1 MLLCSTIT
9 SIIAPPVCQCPDKA
23 MYFRGASNHRGGFDM
38 SYIPNTAEEQQA
50 MLEHMGL
57 SSIEDLLTPV
67 PENVRLR
74 RPLDLP
80 PALPEPE
87 LKRLLS
93 GMAAQNKN
101 LDSTISF
108 LGAGTYDHAIP
119 SVVPHLQRRSEF
131 VTSYTPY
138 QPEVSQGMLQAI
150 YEFQTMVCQI
160 TGLDIANASL
170 YDGATAVVEAVLL
183 ALGPGG
189 RGEVVISEGVDPQY
203 RTVLKTYAHAR
214 GFHVTEVP
222 TRNGVTSLEALDE
235 AVGPETKAVV
245 IQQPNFFGSVEDM
258 TAIEP
263 IAHKGK
269 AVFISAI
276 TEPASLG
283 ILAAPGDYNAD
294 IAVGELMSFGN
305 PMSYGGPALRFMAS
319 KQKYMRLLPGRLVG
333 QTVEEGGEKQTGYV
347 LTLQT
352 REQHIRR
359 ERATSNICTNQS
371 LLAVGATIFLAA
383 LGKQG
388 FRELGELCLQK
399 AHYAFRQITAL
410 PGYEAAFSS
419 PFFDEFVIKTP
430 LPAQQLSQRLL
441 QKGIIGGYDL
451 SQSYPDMQNAMLFCV
466 TETRTKEDIDTL
478 VKALREIEASQLSG
492 VESGAVGGKGAQ
504 A

>member
-1 MLLCSTIT
+1 
-9 SIIAPPVCQCPDKA
+9 
-23 MYFRGASNHRGGFDM
+23 M
-38 SYIPNTAEEQQA
+38 SYIPNTPEDQEA
-50 MLEHMGL
+50 MLTTLGL
-57 SSIEDLLTPV
+57 PSLEALLSPV
-67 PENVRLR
+67 PENVRLQ
-74 RPLDLP
+74 RPLNLP
-80 PALPEPE
+80 PALSEPD
-87 LKRLLS
+87 LKRVLAS
-93 GMAAQNKN
+93 MAAKNKN
-101 LDSTISF
+101 LDTTISF
-108 LGAGTYDHAIP
+108 LGAGSYDHAIP

-189 RGEVVISEGVDPQY
+189 RGEVVISMGVDPQY
-203 RTVLKTYAHAR
+203 RRVLHTYAHAR
-214 GFHVTEVP
+214 GFQVKEVP
-222 TRNGVTSLEALDE
+222 LRNGVTSIEDLDE
-235 AVGPETKAVV
+235 AVSAGTLAVV
-245 IQQPNFFGSVEDM
+245 VQQPNFFGCIEDM

-269 AVFISAI
+269 AVFITNI

-283 ILAAPGDYNAD
+283 VLAAPGEYGAD

-305 PMSYGGPALRFMAS
+305 TMSYGGPALGFMAA

-371 LLAVGATIFLAA
+371 LLAVGATIYMAA

-399 AHYAFRQITAL
+399 THYAFRQVTAL
-410 PGYEAAFSS
+410 PGFDAAFTS
-419 PFFDEFVIKTP
+419 PFFDEFVIKAPVATQK
-430 LPAQQLSQRLL
+430 LQQYLEQA
-441 QKGIIGGYDL
+441 GIIGGYDL
-451 SQSYPDMQNAMLFCV
+451 NLDYPGMENCLLFCV
-466 TETRTKEDIDTL
+466 TETRTKEDIDHL
-478 VKALREIEASQLSG
+478 VNVLKE
-492 VESGAVGGKGAQ
+492 VQ

>member
-1 MLLCSTIT
+1 
-9 SIIAPPVCQCPDKA
+9 
-23 MYFRGASNHRGGFDM
+23 M
-38 SYIPNTAEEQQA
+38 SYIPNTPEDQQA
-50 MLEHMGL
+50 MLEKLDL
-57 SSIEDLLTPV
+57 SSLEDLLAPV

-80 PALPEPE
+80 PALSEPD
-87 LKRLLS
+87 LKRLLN
-93 GMAAQNKN
+93 GMAAKNKN
-101 LDSTISF
+101 LDAVVSF

-170 YDGATAVVEAVLL
+170 YDGATAMVEAALL
-183 ALGPGG
+183 AVGPGG
-189 RGEVVISEGVDPQY
+189 RGEVVISMGVDPQY
-203 RTVLKTYAHAR
+203 RRVLHTYAHAR
-214 GFHVTEVP
+214 GFTVKEVP
-222 TRNGVTSLEALDE
+222 TRNGVTSPEDLDA
-235 AVGPETKAVV
+235 AVSATTAAVV
-245 IQQPNFFGSVEDM
+245 IQQPNFFGCIEDM
-258 TAIEP
+258 RAIEP
-263 IAHKGK
+263 VAHKGK
-269 AVFISAI
+269 AVFVATI
-276 TEPASLG
+276 TEPASLSV
-283 ILAAPGDYNAD
+283 LASPGEYGAD

-305 PMSYGGPALRFMAS
+305 TMSYGGPALGFMAARS
-319 KQKYMRLLPGRLVG
+319 KYMRLLPGRLVG
-333 QTVEEGGEKQTGYV
+333 QTVEEGGQKQTGYV

-371 LLAVGATIFLAA
+371 LLAVGATIYLAA

-410 PGYEAAFSS
+410 PGYKAAFSS
-419 PFFDEFVIKTP
+419 PFFDEFVITAP
-430 LPAQQLSQRLL
+430 VSAQRL
-441 QKGIIGGYDL
+441 QQHFEQAGIIGGYALRDG
-451 SQSYPDMQNAMLFCV
+451 YPDMPNDMLFCV
-466 TETRTKEDIDTL
+466 TETRSKEDIDYL
-478 VKALREIEASQLSG
+478 VDVLKE
-492 VESGAVGGKGAQ
+492 VQ

>member
-1 MLLCSTIT
+1 
-9 SIIAPPVCQCPDKA
+9 
-23 MYFRGASNHRGGFDM
+23 M
-38 SYIPNTAEEQQA
+38 SYIPNTPEDQQA
-50 MLEHMGL
+50 MLARLGL
-57 SSIEDLLTPV
+57 SSLEDLLAPV

-80 PALPEPE
+80 PALPEPD
-87 LKRLLS
+87 LKRLMMN
-93 GMAAQNKN
+93 MAAKNSN
-101 LDSTISF
+101 LDTTISF

-170 YDGATAVVEAVLL
+170 YDGSTAVVEAVLL

-203 RTVLKTYAHAR
+203 RRVLRTYAHAR
-214 GFHVTEVP
+214 GFNVKEVQ
-222 TRNGVTSLEALDE
+222 TRNGVTTPEDLDA
-235 AVGPETKAVV
+235 AVSPTTAAVV
-245 IQQPNFFGSVEDM
+245 LQQPNFFGCIEDM
-258 TAIEP
+258 RALEP

-269 AVFISAI
+269 AVFITNI

-283 ILAAPGDYNAD
+283 ILAAPADYNAD

-305 PMSYGGPALRFMAS
+305 PMSYGGPALGFMAA
-319 KQKYMRLLPGRLVG
+319 KNKYMRLLPGRLVG
-333 QTVEEGGEKQTGYV
+333 QTVEEGGEKRTGYV

-371 LLAVGATIFLAA
+371 LLAVGATIYLAA

-399 AHYAFRQITAL
+399 AHYAFRQITSV
-410 PGYEAAFSS
+410 PGFSATFSS
-419 PFFDEFVIKTP
+419 PFYDEFVVTIP
-430 LPAQQLSQRLL
+430 GSIQQLQRSLL
-441 QKGIIGGYDL
+441 RQGIIGGYDL
-451 SQSYPDMQNAMLFCV
+451 SRDYPNMKNAMLFCV
-466 TETRTKEDIDTL
+466 TETRTKEDIDLL
-478 VKALREIEASQLSG
+478 VTALNEYSSSLESHASSQKEE
-492 VESGAVGGKGAQ
+492 VQ

>member
-1 MLLCSTIT
+1 
-9 SIIAPPVCQCPDKA
+9 
-23 MYFRGASNHRGGFDM
+23 M
-38 SYIPNTAEEQQA
+38 SYIPNTREDQEA
-50 MLEHMGL
+50 MLEVLGL
-57 SSIEDLLTPV
+57 PSLEALLEPV

-74 RPLDLP
+74 RPLNLP
-80 PALPEPE
+80 PALSEPD
-87 LKRLLS
+87 LKRVLTN
-93 GMAAQNKN
+93 MAAKNKN
-101 LDSTISF
+101 LDTSISF

-119 SVVPHLQRRSEF
+119 SVVPHLQGRSEF

-189 RGEVVISEGVDPQY
+189 RGEVVISKGVDPQY
-203 RTVLKTYAHAR
+203 RRVLHTYAHAR
-214 GFHVTEVP
+214 GFQVKEVP
-222 TRNGVTSLEALDE
+222 VRDGVTSSEDLNE
-235 AVGPETKAVV
+235 AVSADTAAVV
-245 IQQPNFFGSVEDM
+245 IQQPNFFGCIEDM

-269 AVFISAI
+269 AVFIANI

-283 ILAAPGDYNAD
+283 VLAAPGEYGAD

-305 PMSYGGPALRFMAS
+305 TMSYGGPALGFMAS

-371 LLAVGATIFLAA
+371 LLAVGATIYLAA

-399 AHYAFRQITAL
+399 AHYAFRQISVL
-410 PGYEAAFSS
+410 PGFVAAFNA
-419 PFFDEFVIKTP
+419 PFFDVFVIKAP
-430 LPAQQLSQRLL
+430 VA
-441 QKGIIGGYDL
+441 
-451 SQSYPDMQNAMLFCV
+451 
-466 TETRTKEDIDTL
+466 TL
-478 VKALREIEASQLSG
+478 E
-492 VESGAVGGKGAQ
+492 
-504 A
+504 

>member
-1 MLLCSTIT
+1 
-9 SIIAPPVCQCPDKA
+9 
-23 MYFRGASNHRGGFDM
+23 M
-38 SYIPNTAEEQQA
+38 SYVPNTPEDQQA
-50 MLEHMGL
+50 MLEKLGL
-57 SSIEDLLTPV
+57 PSLEALLAPV

-74 RPLDLP
+74 RPLNLP
-80 PALPEPE
+80 PALTEPD
-87 LKRLLS
+87 LKRLLN
-93 GMAAQNKN
+93 GMAAKNKN
-101 LDSTISF
+101 LDSVISF
-108 LGAGTYDHAIP
+108 LGAGTYDHAVP

-170 YDGATAVVEAVLL
+170 YDGSTAVVEAVLL

-189 RGEVVISEGVDPQY
+189 RGEVVISMGVDPQY
-203 RTVLKTYAHAR
+203 RRVLHTYAHAR
-214 GFHVTEVP
+214 GFQVKEVP
-222 TRNGVTSLEALDE
+222 LRSGVTSIEDLDE
-235 AVGPETKAVV
+235 AVSTDTLAVV
-245 IQQPNFFGSVEDM
+245 VQQPNFFGCIEDM

-269 AVFISAI
+269 AVFVTNI

-283 ILAAPGDYNAD
+283 VLAAPGEYGAD

-305 PMSYGGPALRFMAS
+305 TMSYGGPALGFMAA

-333 QTVEEGGEKQTGYV
+333 QTVEESGEKQTGYV

-371 LLAVGATIFLAA
+371 LLAVGATIYLAV

-399 AHYAFRQITAL
+399 AHYAFRQVTAL
-410 PGYEAAFSS
+410 PRFEASFTS
-419 PFFDEFVIKTP
+419 PFFDEFVIKAPVATQK
-430 LPAQQLSQRLL
+430 LQQHLEQA
-441 QKGIIGGYDL
+441 GIIGGYDL
-451 SQSYPDMQNAMLFCV
+451 SLDYPGMENCLLFCV
-466 TETRTKEDIDTL
+466 TETRTKEDIDYL
-478 VKALREIEASQLSG
+478 INVLKEVKG
-492 VESGAVGGKGAQ
+492 
-504 A
+504 

>member
-1 MLLCSTIT
+1 
-9 SIIAPPVCQCPDKA
+9 
-23 MYFRGASNHRGGFDM
+23 M
-38 SYIPNTAEEQQA
+38 SYIPNTPEDQQA
-50 MLEHMGL
+50 MLATLGL
-57 SSIEDLLTPV
+57 SSLEELLTPV

-80 PALPEPE
+80 PAVAEPD
-87 LKRLLS
+87 LKRLLNNL
-93 GMAAQNKN
+93 AAQNQN
-101 LDSTISF
+101 LDSTLSF

-138 QPEVSQGMLQAI
+138 QPEVSQGMLQTI

-170 YDGATAVVEAVLL
+170 YDGATALVEAVLL
-183 ALGPGG
+183 AVGPGG

-203 RTVLKTYAHAR
+203 RTVLHTYAHAR
-214 GFHVTEVP
+214 GFSVKEVP
-222 TRNGVTSLEALDE
+222 TRDGVTSVEDLDA
-235 AVGPETKAVV
+235 AVSPTTSAVV
-245 IQQPNFFGSVEDM
+245 IQQPNFFGCIEDM
-258 TAIEP
+258 RAIEP

-269 AVFISAI
+269 AVFVTNI

-283 ILAAPGDYNAD
+283 ILASPGDYGAD

-305 PMSYGGPALRFMAS
+305 TMSYGGPALGFMSARS
-319 KQKYMRLLPGRLVG
+319 KYMRLLPGRLVG
-333 QTVEEGGEKQTGYV
+333 QTVEEGGDKQTGYV

-371 LLAVGATIFLAA
+371 LLAVGATIYMAA

-410 PGYEAAFSS
+410 SGYKAAFNS
-419 PFFDEFVIKTP
+419 PFFDEFVIEVPVSIRT
-430 LPAQQLSQRLL
+430 LQQHFDQA
-441 QKGIIGGYDL
+441 GIIGGYPL
-451 SQSYPDMQNAMLFCV
+451 GEGYPDMDRCMLFCV
-466 TETRTKEDIDTL
+466 TETRTKQDIDYL
-478 VKALREIEASQLSG
+478 VDVLKE
-492 VESGAVGGKGAQ
+492 V
-504 A
+504 

>member
-1 MLLCSTIT
+1 
-9 SIIAPPVCQCPDKA
+9 
-23 MYFRGASNHRGGFDM
+23 M
-38 SYIPNTAEEQQA
+38 SYIPNTREDQEA
-50 MLEHMGL
+50 MLAILGL
-57 SSIEDLLTPV
+57 PSLEALLEPV

-74 RPLDLP
+74 RLLNLP
-80 PALPEPE
+80 PALSEPD
-87 LKRLLS
+87 LKRVLTN
-93 GMAAQNKN
+93 MAAKNKN
-101 LDSTISF
+101 LDTSISF

-119 SVVPHLQRRSEF
+119 SVVPHLQGRSEF

-189 RGEVVISEGVDPQY
+189 RGEVVISKGVDPQY
-203 RTVLKTYAHAR
+203 RRVLHTYAHAR
-214 GFHVTEVP
+214 GFQVKEVP
-222 TRNGVTSLEALDE
+222 VRDGVTSSEDLNE
-235 AVGPETKAVV
+235 AVNADTAAVV
-245 IQQPNFFGSVEDM
+245 IQQPNFFGCIEDM

-269 AVFISAI
+269 AVFIANI

-283 ILAAPGDYNAD
+283 VLAAPGEYGAD

-305 PMSYGGPALRFMAS
+305 AMSYGGPALGFMAS

-371 LLAVGATIFLAA
+371 LLAVGATIYLAA

-399 AHYAFRQITAL
+399 AHYAFRQISGL
-410 PGYEAAFSS
+410 PGFEAAFNA
-419 PFFDEFVIKTP
+419 PFFDEFVIKAPVATQK
-430 LPAQQLSQRLL
+430 LQQRFEQA
-441 QKGIIGGYDL
+441 GIIGGYDL
-451 SQSYPDMQNAMLFCV
+451 SLDYHDMENCLLFCV
-466 TETRTKEDIDTL
+466 TETRTKEDIDRL
-478 VKALREIEASQLSG
+478 VDVLKE
-492 VESGAVGGKGAQ
+492 VQ

>member
-1 MLLCSTIT
+1 
-9 SIIAPPVCQCPDKA
+9 
-23 MYFRGASNHRGGFDM
+23 M
-38 SYIPNTAEEQQA
+38 SYVPNTPEDQQA
-50 MLEHMGL
+50 MLATLGL
-57 SSIEDLLTPV
+57 STLEDLLAPV

-80 PALPEPE
+80 PALSEPD
-87 LKRLLS
+87 LKRLLYN
-93 GMAAQNKN
+93 MAAKNKN
-101 LDSTISF
+101 LDSTLSF

-170 YDGATAVVEAVLL
+170 YDGATAMVEAVLL
-183 ALGPGG
+183 AVGPGG
-189 RGEVVISEGVDPQY
+189 RGEVVISMGVDPQY
-203 RTVLKTYAHAR
+203 RRVLHTYAHTR
-214 GFHVTEVP
+214 GFSVRDVP
-222 TRNGVTSLEALDE
+222 TRDGVTSLEDLDA
-235 AVGPETKAVV
+235 AVSATTAAVV
-245 IQQPNFFGSVEDM
+245 IQQPNFFGCIEDM
-258 TAIEP
+258 RAIEP

-269 AVFISAI
+269 AVFVTTI

-283 ILAAPGDYNAD
+283 VLAPPGEYGAD

-305 PMSYGGPALRFMAS
+305 PMSYGGPALGFMSARS
-319 KQKYMRLLPGRLVG
+319 KYMRLLPGRLVG
-333 QTVEEGGEKQTGYV
+333 QTVEEGGQKQTGYV

-371 LLAVGATIFLAA
+371 LLAVGATIYLAA

-388 FRELGELCLQK
+388 FRELGALCLQK
-399 AHYAFRQITAL
+399 AHYAFRQVTAL
-410 PGYEAAFSS
+410 PGYKAAFSS
-419 PFFDEFVIKTP
+419 PFFDEFVITAP
-430 LPAQQLSQRLL
+430 VPAQRLV
-441 QKGIIGGYDL
+441 QHFEQAGIIGGYPL
-451 SQSYPDMQNAMLFCV
+451 REGYLDMPNDILFCV
-466 TETRTKEDIDTL
+466 TETRTREDIDYL
-478 VKALREIEASQLSG
+478 VG
-492 VESGAVGGKGAQ
+492 VLKEVQ

>member
-1 MLLCSTIT
+1 MLDTLGL
-9 SIIAPPVCQCPDKA
+9 PD
-23 MYFRGASNHRGGFDM
+23 
-38 SYIPNTAEEQQA
+38 
-50 MLEHMGL
+50 LEA
-57 SSIEDLLTPV
+57 LLEPV

-80 PALPEPE
+80 PAQSEPD
-87 LKRLLS
+87 LKRLL
-93 GMAAQNKN
+93 GTMAARNQN
-101 LDSTISF
+101 LDTTVAF

-160 TGLDIANASL
+160 TGLDVANASL
-170 YDGATAVVEAVLL
+170 YDGSTAMIEAVLL

-189 RGEVVISEGVDPQY
+189 RGEVVISRAVDPQY
-203 RTVLKTYAHAR
+203 RRVLHTYAHAR
-214 GFHVTEVP
+214 GFSVLEVP
-222 TRNGVTSLEALDE
+222 TANGLTDLEALNE
-235 AVGPETKAVV
+235 AVKPSTAAVV
-245 IQQPNFFGSVEDM
+245 VQQPNFFGSIEDM
-258 TAIEP
+258 RAIEP

-269 AVFISAI
+269 AVFVTTI

-283 ILAAPGDYNAD
+283 LLASPGEYGAD

-305 PMSYGGPALRFMAS
+305 TMSYGGPALGFMAAR
-319 KQKYMRLLPGRLVG
+319 QKYMRLLPGRLVG
-333 QTVEEGGEKQTGYV
+333 QTVEEGGARRTGYV

-388 FRELGELCLQK
+388 FYELGELCLHK
-399 AHYAFRQITAL
+399 AHYAQRQLTAL
-410 PGYEAAFSS
+410 PGFQSTFSS
-419 PFFDEFVIKTP
+419 AFFDEFVVESPIRVGQ
-430 LPAQQLSQRLL
+430 LQRVFAQA
-441 QKGIIGGYDL
+441 GIIGGYPLAQD
-451 SQSYPDMQNAMLFCV
+451 YPELPNALLFCV
-466 TETRTKEDIDTL
+466 TETRTKADIDLL
-478 VKALREIEASQLSG
+478 VRVLKE
-492 VESGAVGGKGAQ
+492 VQ